1 METIF
6 TVEWMKQVAH
16 QARAEG
22 RVTGLVP
29 TMGALHEG
37 HSSLVR
43 AAQQQCSPVIV
54 SIFVNPMQFGPNEDF
69 QKYPRAMERDVALLE
84 SFRVNYLF
92 APPPGEIYP
101 GGFRTFVQV
110 EGLSERLEGRS
121 RPGHFRGVTTVV
133 LKLLEIVQPHFA
145 YFGRKDAQQAR
156 ILRQMARDLNL
167 DAEIL
172 ICPIVRERDGLAMS
186 SRNAYLKEDERR
198 AATVFYRALN
208 SARQEIEAG
217 ERDAVRLLAAMRRH
231 LDAETLVTT
240 DYAEIVDAE
249 TFEPVSRLHRDCLVL
264 LAAFVGSTRLLDNM
278 LVEEVENPQSPFRI
292 SL

>member
-1 METIF
+1 MESIF

-16 QARAEG
+16 QARADG
-22 RVTGLVP
+22 GVTGLVP

-37 HSSLVR
+37 HLSLVR
-43 AAQQQCSPVIV
+43 AAQQQCNPAVV

-69 QKYPRAMERDVALLE
+69 QKYPRPMERDAALLE
-84 SFRVNYLF
+84 SLRVNYLF

-101 GGFRTFVQV
+101 GGFRTYVQV
-110 EGLSERLEGRS
+110 EGLSERFEGRS

-156 ILRQMARDLNL
+156 IIRQMARDLNL
-167 DAEIL
+167 DAEI
-172 ICPIVRERDGLAMS
+172 IVCPIVRERDGLAIS
-186 SRNAYLKEDERR
+186 SRNAYLKENERR
-198 AATVFYRALN
+198 AATVLYRALDA
-208 SARQEIEAG
+208 ARQEILAG
-217 ERDAVRLLAAMRRH
+217 QCDAVRLLAAMRRH
-231 LDAETLVTT
+231 LDTETLVTT

-249 TFEPVSRLHRDCLVL
+249 TFEAVSPLRRDCLVL

-278 LVEEVENPQSPFRI
+278 LVEEVENPQGPLRI